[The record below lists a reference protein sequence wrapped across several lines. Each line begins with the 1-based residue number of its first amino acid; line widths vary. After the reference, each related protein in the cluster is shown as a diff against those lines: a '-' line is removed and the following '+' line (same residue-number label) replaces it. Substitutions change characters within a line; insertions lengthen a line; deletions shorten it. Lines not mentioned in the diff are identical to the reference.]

1 MRTLASL
8 CEQLKR
14 VYSKNDISIPR
25 EFNDLKDLF
34 RSAVTT
40 WPSED
45 NPLTLFIDSVD
56 QLDDTNDGRLL
67 DWLPMHSLPKYLR
80 LVISTLPDHVDRFQ
94 CFSILKNN
102 VGMNNTVEVQVISE
116 HREVLLS
123 LLQRQGRTL
132 TQEQLDAI
140 SQHFKAHDDAKSR
153 QAPRKLKQGLLGTT
167 FKDLTHLA
175 QTVIDTVEDMSGISP
190 PP

>member
-1 MRTLASL
+1 MHEHRYGTTLSAGSKLVKSAS
-8 CEQLKR
+8 
-14 VYSKNDISIPR
+14 SKWRI
-25 EFNDLKDLF
+25 
-34 RSAVTT
+34 
-40 WPSED
+40 
-45 NPLTLFIDSVD
+45 
-56 QLDDTNDGRLL
+56 
-67 DWLPMHSLPKYLR
+67 
-80 LVISTLPDHVDRFQ
+80 LVLST
-94 CFSILKNN
+94 

-140 SQHFKAHDDAKSR
+140 CQHFKAHDDAKSR